1 MEKESRMRR
10 NHFVLSALLVAIA
23 TLLPAGSSFGQPA
36 PDNVPPTVGTAFKT
50 SEYWLGIVTEPVPEA
65 LRAQLN
71 LPENQGLLVEQVA
84 PESPAAAAAIQ
95 RHDIL
100 LKANGKSLTHVG
112 DLIAAVD
119 AAKGKKLD
127 LEVLRQGKPM
137 KVAVTPAKRPE
148 GDILGLR
155 APTPA
160 DAFSK
165 WIEQLRP
172 GDPRHRDYSL
182 FFVRPGVVMARPG
195 GLPNLPGNV
204 TISVTK
210 QGDQPAKIVVTR
222 ENEKWEVTE
231 GKLDSLPPD
240 LRQHVEGMLRHPSW
254 HGAMMPKREGRLPS
268 PGGPVPA
275 PPHVTKIEPR
285 KSLEKQ
291 LDDMNR
297 RLEEMRKAVDEL
309 KKQWPPAKAE
319 AGSGKK

>member
-1 MEKESRMRR
+1 MGR
-10 NHFVLSALLVAIA
+10 HYFVLSAFLVAIA
-23 TLLPAGSSFGQPA
+23 TLLSTGLSFAQPA
-36 PDNVPPTVGTAFKT
+36 PDNVPPTAGTAFKP
-50 SEYWLGIVTEPVPEA
+50 SEYWLGIVTEPAPEA

-71 LPENQGLLVEQVA
+71 LAENQGLLVEQVA

-95 RHDIL
+95 RHDVL
-100 LKANGKSLTHVG
+100 LKANGKALAHVG

-127 LEVLRQGKPM
+127 LDVLRQGKPM
-137 KVAVTPAKRPE
+137 KVAVTPAKRPAGE
-148 GDILGLR
+148 IPGLR
-155 APTPA
+155 PPTPA
-160 DAFSK
+160 EAFGK
-165 WIEQLRP
+165 WIEQFQP

-231 GKLDSLPPD
+231 GKLDSLPSD
-240 LRQHVEGMLRHPSW
+240 LRPHVEGMLRHPSW
-254 HGAMMPKREGRLPS
+254 HGTMMPKLEGRLPS
-268 PGGPVPA
+268 PARPVPA
-275 PPHVTKIEPR
+275 PPRVTKIEPR

-309 KKQWPPAKAE
+309 KKQWPPTASE
-319 AGSGKK
+319 AGGVKK